1 MSGRSSVIDN
11 IVRKSSAVPPPQH
24 EEEVRSAIENERQA
38 RTHPAMLVVVL
49 KNGDELLLAYTL
61 FRRAFKREGGRV
73 WELVFDDCSVILTG
87 RNLGDKLRDMLRL
100 QRLSMLREGN
110 LIEEELMPED
120 KAFIESI
127 QIREKDQEEEEA

>member
-1 MSGRSSVIDN
+1 MSGKPGVIEN
-11 IVRKSSAVPPPQH
+11 IVRKSAATPAAPQD
-24 EEEVRSAIENERQA
+24 EDVRAAIENERQS
-38 RTHPAMLVVVL
+38 RTRPAMLVVTL
-49 KNGDELLLAYTL
+49 KNGDELLLAYAL

-73 WELVFDDCSVILTG
+73 WELVFDDCSVVLTG

-100 QRLSMLREGN
+100 QRLSTLREGN

-127 QIREKDQEEEEA
+127 EIREKE